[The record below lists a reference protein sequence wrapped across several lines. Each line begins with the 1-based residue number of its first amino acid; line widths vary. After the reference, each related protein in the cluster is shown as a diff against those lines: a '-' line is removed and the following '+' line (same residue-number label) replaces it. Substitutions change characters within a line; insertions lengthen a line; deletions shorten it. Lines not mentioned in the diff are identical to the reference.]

1 MMLEMVSHYEALILD
16 WAAKQQSEW
25 IFVFYGVCIFSQTDL
40 VYNNVSVEG
49 YSVKII
55 V

>member
-1 MMLEMVSHYEALILD
+1 
-16 WAAKQQSEW
+16 
-25 IFVFYGVCIFSQTDL
+25 VCIFSQTDL

-55 V
+55 VWNGGFFTFFTQLQDDRNVI